1 MDGLV
6 VVDKPAG
13 LSSHDVV
20 ARARRV
26 TRIRAIGHAGT
37 LDPMATGVLVLCIGR
52 ATRLSEYLLGDDKTY
67 LARIRFGA
75 RSSTDDAEGAL
86 TPVAEPAFTP
96 EQLRAAMQALLGP
109 ILQVPP
115 QVSAI
120 QRDGQRAYALVR
132 QGKTVA
138 LDARP
143 VTVHSLVWLD
153 ADALADAERWRS
165 EAAPVEITARA
176 TVSSGTY
183 IRAIARDLGDALG
196 CGGYLSALRRERAG
210 AFGEADAVAL
220 DTFMAA
226 GDRWPQYLA
235 PMTAALTRMPIAHV
249 DAAGEQR
256 IANGQFVPL
265 AEPDAPQVQIHSSG
279 GRLVAVGRIES
290 GLLKPVKVFTS
301 GSEA

>member
-6 VVDKPAG
+6 VIDKPAG

-37 LDPMATGVLVLCIGR
+37 LDPMATGVLVLCIGQ

-75 RSSTDDAEGAL
+75 RSNTDDAEGELA
-86 TPVAEPAFTP
+86 PVAEPAFSP
-96 EQLRAAMQALLGP
+96 GQLRAALRALCGP

-120 QRDGQRAYALVR
+120 QRDGQRAYALAR
-132 QGKTVA
+132 QGKPVD

-143 VTVHSLVWLD
+143 VTVHALTWLD
-153 ADALADAERWRS
+153 EQALADAEHWRS
-165 EAAPVEITARA
+165 GTAPLEITARA

-183 IRAIARDLGDALG
+183 IRAIARDIGNTLG

-210 AFGEADAVAL
+210 AYREADAVSL
-220 DTFMAA
+220 DSFMAA
-226 GDRWPQYLA
+226 GPDWAQYLR
-235 PMTAALTRMPIAHV
+235 PMTAALTQMPIATL
-249 DAAGEQR
+249 DTDGEQR
-256 IANGQFVPL
+256 ITNGQFVVW
-265 AEPDAPQVQIHSSG
+265 ANSDAPRVAIEGPG
-279 GRLVAVGRIES
+279 GRLLAIGRIEG
-290 GLLKPVKVFTS
+290 GLLKPVKVFATR
-301 GSEA
+301 GAT